1 MLSNSYA
8 QDKRYQK
15 SLAGASGTSLNVEQS
30 TNRRHGQG
38 QATRINESDL
48 TGRRVQQWSHYVS
61 CIFSYQCF
69 SAIQYVCTIQSSKW
83 SQCLCL
89 TKG

>member
-1 MLSNSYA
+1 MSSTSYA

-30 TNRRHGQG
+30 TNLRHGQG

-48 TGRRVQQWSHYVS
+48 TGKRVRQWSHYVS
-61 CIFSYQCF
+61 CICSYQYF